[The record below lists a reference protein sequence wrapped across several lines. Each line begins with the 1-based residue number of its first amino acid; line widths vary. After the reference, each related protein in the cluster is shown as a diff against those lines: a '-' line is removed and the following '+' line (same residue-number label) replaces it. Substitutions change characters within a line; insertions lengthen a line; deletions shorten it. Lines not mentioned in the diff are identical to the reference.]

1 MFFAWIVLPLLAV
14 VLTAVFLYWK
24 IYKGIQYFTGIRLKR
39 GMQRLA
45 AAAGMAVLVLPA
57 FRFYGTWFLVLLHFA
72 VFLLFGELV
81 FWLYDRIRKGKERP
95 KAMQVLYK
103 SGICAVVLTA
113 AVISYGFYN
122 MYHVRETE
130 YTVETGKTIQKEGYR
145 MAVVSDLH
153 YGISLNGEQLQ
164 EAVSRIEAE
173 NPDFVILD
181 GDIVDERTTREEMEE
196 AFSILGSMT
205 SKYGIFYVYGNHDKN
220 AYTTTPNYTAE
231 ELAETIRHSGITI
244 LEDDT
249 VEING
254 ELLLIGRGDK
264 GERNGRKEISELTE
278 GQDPEKFWIILDHQ
292 PAEYAKVQQAGG
304 GLIVSGHTHA
314 GQIWPIG
321 LFASLFHFDDMNYG
335 YRQMDIM
342 QALVTSGIAGWGFP
356 IRTEKHCEYLIV
368 NLVPEA

>member
-1 MFFAWIVLPLLAV
+1 
-14 VLTAVFLYWK
+14 
-24 IYKGIQYFTGIRLKR
+24 
-39 GMQRLA
+39 
-45 AAAGMAVLVLPA
+45 
-57 FRFYGTWFLVLLHFA
+57 
-72 VFLLFGELV
+72 
-81 FWLYDRIRKGKERP
+81 
-95 KAMQVLYK
+95 MQVLYK

-113 AVISYGFYN
+113 AVISYGYYN

-164 EAVSRIEAE
+164 KAISRIEAE

-231 ELAETIRHSGITI
+231 ELAETIRQSGIII
-244 LEDDT
+244 LEDDRA
-249 VEING
+249 EING

-278 GQDPEKFWIILDHQ
+278 GQDPEKF
-292 PAEYAKVQQAGG
+292 
-304 GLIVSGHTHA
+304 
-314 GQIWPIG
+314 
-321 LFASLFHFDDMNYG
+321 
-335 YRQMDIM
+335 
-342 QALVTSGIAGWGFP
+342 
-356 IRTEKHCEYLIV
+356 
-368 NLVPEA
+368 